1 MEQKQFPQNPYGQK
15 PVQKNDA
22 PQNQAQFSQFQQ
34 NMGQPPFPPNQNP
47 KNLKGNKPKK
57 NKKFITLGIFAAIGL
72 ILGGLIF
79 SQVNKYAKA
88 MTVIDLPGAPVID
101 NSGKVSL
108 DNPNGTIEPGADV
121 DLDLSQLTAPKG
133 ESWDGSTRIT
143 CLALGLDYR
152 DWEAGEK
159 YSRTDSMML
168 LTYDPITGMAGMLS
182 LPRDLWVAIP
192 NHGYGRINTAYFLGE
207 AENLPGGGPQLAIDT
222 VELFLGIDIQYYAVI
237 NFEGFVDFIDSIDKL
252 AINVK
257 EQITVDPIGPGNTVT
272 LYPGVQ
278 DLDGKTALAYA
289 RYRYSEGGDFER
301 AQRQQDVI
309 YAIYEQMVWQLP
321 QLLLNSDQLFASI
334 SKAFV
339 TNLTFNDMMKLAWT
353 VVDLQPYQIARSVI
367 APPYQ
372 VEYGKTADGTQQ
384 ILIPIPDKIREAR
397 DVIFSTS
404 VAASP
409 VTVSEDQASL
419 IAAEGA
425 KISLLNG
432 SSNAEILDRT
442 IAYLQSFGIT
452 IVSTGQGSNA
462 YSNSLEINNGK
473 PFTAKFLKDLMAIP
487 TGAITMNYIPNNN
500 VDLVLTITD
509 AWVTSNPM

>member
-207 AENLPGGGPQLAIDT
+207 AENLPGGGPRLAIDT

-372 VEYGKTADGTQQ
+372 VEYGKTADGHS
-384 ILIPIPDKIREAR
+384 K
-397 DVIFSTS
+397 S
-404 VAASP
+404 
-409 VTVSEDQASL
+409 
-419 IAAEGA
+419 
-425 KISLLNG
+425 
-432 SSNAEILDRT
+432 
-442 IAYLQSFGIT
+442 
-452 IVSTGQGSNA
+452 
-462 YSNSLEINNGK
+462 
-473 PFTAKFLKDLMAIP
+473 
-487 TGAITMNYIPNNN
+487 
-500 VDLVLTITD
+500 
-509 AWVTSNPM
+509 